1 MEWSASSLYTIQKYE
16 YCGAQMVP
24 GTTEEEKQTC
34 VVSNEMA
41 RVFHGTRRPKRQN
54 LYFVFVIL
62 HSVRYNKNKTP
73 EKPVISG
80 LPGLSV
86 TNALLFSVL

>member
-62 HSVRYNKNKTP
+62 HSVRYNRCNDSEIQEMQGIPSK
-73 EKPVISG
+73 EF
-80 LPGLSV
+80 
-86 TNALLFSVL
+86 AWR